1 MKSLKI
7 LWKFVTVL
15 MTLVFFKLFVKWK
28 MSLSKSRES
37 FGKPYLALNVRR
49 KYTHRLCLF
58 STLAENELL
67 KKRPNFESQSVPR
80 GTGSLDGRYNYVP
93 LGSRKPCLYVR
104 SWWPNL
110 EWRMYNS
117 NNLRYIADF
126 LVRCNI
132 IKNIFFQAFNF
143 ASNKK
148 NRRFEVR
155 LLKLCQFI
163 CEGE

>member
-1 MKSLKI
+1 MTIDWFLQWFSTTKNCEILKFCNYCVTLFIFKRNSLKI
-7 LWKFVTVL
+7 CHCCWLL
-15 MTLVFFKLFVKWK
+15 FKLLVKWE
-28 MSLSKSRES
+28 MSLSKLRES
-37 FGKPYLALNVRR
+37 FGGPYLALNARR

-58 STLAENELL
+58 STLAENEML

-80 GTGSLDGRYNYVP
+80 GTGTLDGRYNYVP

-132 IKNIFFQAFNF
+132 IKNVFLSI
-143 ASNKK
+143 
-148 NRRFEVR
+148 
-155 LLKLCQFI
+155 
-163 CEGE
+163 